1 MAVLGFLLLVEAE
14 SFVAREQ
21 PKSHFDMLG
30 KQRKSH
36 VYMFTSTY
44 IHTFLTYLHT
54 YSNTNVYGIYTSIQ
68 QYVHICAYIHEC
80 AQTHAQSV

>member
-14 SFVAREQ
+14 SFIAREQ

-36 VYMFTSTY
+36 VYMFTARTY
-44 IHTFLTYLHT
+44 
-54 YSNTNVYGIYTSIQ
+54 
-68 QYVHICAYIHEC
+68 
-80 AQTHAQSV
+80 THF